1 MSCTRTLHPYLIAIL
16 GVVQTPVWSQPS
28 SPDFFPLA
36 IGNSWTYDYS
46 VIDNQQAGDAYITES
61 GSAIYTVLSNAV
73 STDSTVWH
81 LREVRD
87 VLHSYAFLFD
97 HSRDTVFVLKDS
109 IDFDFIEYCA
119 GTIDFC
125 GMTRF
130 PLVGH
135 RFFR

>member
-1 MSCTRTLHPYLIAIL
+1 MSSAK
-16 GVVQTPVWSQPS
+16 PS

-73 STDSTVWH
+73 STDSMSGIFAKFAMSCIRTPSC
-81 LREVRD
+81 LIAAT
-87 VLHSYAFLFD
+87 LCLF
-97 HSRDTVFVLKDS
+97 SRTQSTLTS
-109 IDFDFIEYCA
+109 SNIA
-119 GTIDFC
+119 QGTIDFC